1 MTDAPE
7 TVTEQDAAATETG
20 PAGTAPEE
28 TAPENLSGAIEALLL
43 MAEEPMAAATLAE
56 ATRAPVDRV
65 IEVLSE
71 LAAFYDSS
79 ARGFELRHVG
89 GGWRYYTRAEH
100 AELINRWVLDG
111 QQAKLS
117 QAALETLAVVA
128 YLQPI
133 SRTRVA
139 AVRGVS
145 VDGVM
150 RTLTARGLIEE
161 AGHDEETGALLFRT
175 SDLFTEKLG
184 LTSLSELPALAPYL
198 PEAAELEAELS
209 TLVEQPT
216 VPAAST
222 ETAPDTETTPETEE
236 TP

>member
-7 TVTEQDAAATETG
+7 TATE
-20 PAGTAPEE
+20 EE
-28 TAPENLSGAIEALLL
+28 VAPENLGGAIEALLL

-56 ATRAPVDRV
+56 ATRTPVERV
-65 IEVLSE
+65 IEALTE
-71 LAAFYDSS
+71 LAAFYDRSD
-79 ARGFELRHVG
+79 RGFELRHVG

-175 SDLFTEKLG
+175 TDLFTEKLG

-209 TLVEQPT
+209 TLVEQPN
-216 VPAAST
+216 VPAAGEPAPET
-222 ETAPDTETTPETEE
+222 GTAPASEPTPESEAEE